1 MASIK
6 RIGKDKM
13 GVPIWEAVYRRTPG
27 GKQVR
32 RRFHARTRAD
42 VERAVLLD
50 AGKPD
55 VRLAWSEALPLYIEA
70 KRAENRNPV
79 HIGHVE
85 RAVRVFIGIMGDK
98 AIEDTSPADFK
109 HFMQEVVKRRVR
121 HPRTGN
127 LGRPSGPGVANH
139 HRKDLITLA
148 RYILRH
154 TGRIESVPFLDV
166 PTLPVQRTSRSPV
179 PRDLIGEYLDALPGH
194 VQRPVMMV
202 LLYGLRSTAICN
214 IALADV
220 GERELRAIDK
230 GNVKHRIPIDATL
243 GRIIDEAKAWREA
256 IGDADGRLFVKENGR
271 GWNRVT
277 LLRAA
282 QRAWVAAGLE
292 KKKIHEI
299 RHTLG
304 TIAGKY
310 FSVGSVQAA
319 MRHRSRRSSETYF
332 HPDEDMASEV
342 RAKIITELSQD
353 FEKEGKNNEDLP
365 MIGIGKGGVCVC
377 PHCLGKFFITKE

>member
-6 RIGKDKM
+6 RIGKDKS

-32 RRFHARTRAD
+32 RRFHAHTKAD
-42 VERAVLLD
+42 VERRVLLD
-50 AGKPD
+50 TGKPD
-55 VRLAWSEALPLYIEA
+55 VAIRWSEALPLYVEA
-70 KRAENRNPV
+70 KYAENRNPV

-85 RAVRVFIGIMGDK
+85 RAVRVFVEIMGDR
-98 AIEDTSPADFK
+98 AIEETTPADFK
-109 HFMQEVVKRRVR
+109 HFMQEVVKRRVK
-121 HPRTGN
+121 HPKTGR
-127 LGRPSGPGVANH
+127 LGRASGPGVANH

-154 TGRIESVPFLDV
+154 TGKIESVPFLDV
-166 PTLPVQRTSRSPV
+166 PTLPVQKKGRSPIS
-179 PRDLIGEYLDALPGH
+179 RDLIGDYLNALPEH
-194 VQRPVMMV
+194 VRRPVMLV
-202 LLYGLRSTAICN
+202 LLYGLRSTAICR
-214 IALADV
+214 IVMADV
-220 GERELRAIDK
+220 GERELAAIDK
-230 GNVKHRIPIDATL
+230 GNVKHRIPIDAAL
-243 GRIIDEAKAWREA
+243 RRIIDGAKAYREGLEA
-256 IGDADGRLFVKENGR
+256 SDDRLFVKKDGR
-271 GWNRVT
+271 AWNHVT

-304 TIAGKY
+304 TMAGKY

-332 HPDEDMASEV
+332 HPDEEMAAEV
-342 RAKIITELSQD
+342 RQKIITELSQN
-353 FEKEGKNNEDLP
+353 FGKDGNNGEDLP
-365 MIGIGKGGVCVC
+365 TIRKGKNGVCAC
-377 PHCLGKFFITKE
+377 PHCLGKFLISNK